1 MAEFTTLDR
10 DLPWKVMTQGL
21 EIFFKYTG
29 QPITCYRCGS
39 TEHVVKNC
47 LKQRSRF
54 GHIRAEDRVLAAPP
68 NPTSQAT
75 QDSQMDTTGG
85 EDSPDETSDDTPPAE
100 NSADISPLTR
110 SFSSVIASMPDLS
123 PTSAARDLF
132 DSQQSQQSRKCP
144 PPRPPENQTNQRRKP
159 EAKKRQSLARLCI
172 FRKRV
177 SAGISNVKTL
187 YFWGEFT
194 FEFSNGI

>member
-10 DLPWKVMTQGL
+10 DLPWKVVTQGL

-54 GHIRAEDRVLAAPP
+54 GHIRAEDSVLPAPP

-85 EDSPDETSDDTPPAE
+85 EDSPDETSDNTPPAE

-123 PTSAARDLF
+123 PTSASQDLF

-144 PPRPPENQTNQRRKP
+144 PLVPRKIRQTRGEKTP
-159 EAKKRQSLARLCI
+159 
-172 FRKRV
+172 
-177 SAGISNVKTL
+177 ISRPFV
-187 YFWGEFT
+187 YFSEVR
-194 FEFSNGI
+194 FSRDF